1 VRFVPIAA
9 VLAGATLV
17 LHAQQQT
24 PVFRGGTEIV
34 QLDVSVLD
42 KNRKPVRGLTQ
53 ADFTVLEDGK
63 PQRVVAFDA
72 VDVPD
77 AIPPTATWMTR
88 VTPDVTTNDLE
99 ERRLFVIVM
108 DDALVPFEPR
118 MMKDAKAIAARIIE
132 KLGTHD
138 LACIIFTAD
147 NRNTQDFTS
156 DHAKLLAALERFHP
170 GMATYQFGRGGS
182 AGEYSGIDTD
192 SNFFQSTVS
201 TLHNVADYLIEI
213 PQRRKTLVYIG
224 PGVPVDVEAAATPTL
239 ASGTGK
245 GMSDKM
251 IAERLAAEMNDIFRA
266 AQRANVNI
274 SSIDPTGP
282 GGLEQYISNQIR
294 EIPPGTTA
302 HAKAQLSFDFLEMT
316 AANTGGHAIVNTG
329 DFEPG
334 ITQIFEEN
342 GSYYLLGFQPA
353 TMRNDGSLRR
363 LEVHVNRPDVE
374 VRSRSGYYAPKTDA
388 PKPGKTA
395 PSPLAKAISGM
406 LPNAELPMAVTVA
419 PFVTPGSR
427 DTTVAIVL
435 GLEQDITGERAKG
448 KVTETIELQTSAF
461 SPDGS
466 NRGSQRQNAQVVL
479 RDGASGLVRYEMLSK
494 IDLKPGRYE
503 LRLAAHHT
511 NLEKSG
517 SVYADVE
524 VPDFVKAPLSLSG
537 AVMNL
542 TPSLASAPKD
552 VLASVL
558 PFAPTAERAFL
569 ISQKVVAFMRAYQNR
584 DRTRVPV
591 TLAIRI
597 VDAHDRPVVSETQTL
612 AADRFAVVERA
623 AVETAAPAT
632 PPGRGGGFG
641 RAPSPTPAAPAG
653 DPGPWAAD
661 IRYSVPLDR
670 LGPGPHIL
678 TFEATGA
685 GVTTTRSIRF
695 VVR

>member
-1 VRFVPIAA
+1 MRAHLVAIVAA
-9 VLAGATLV
+9 LTGATLV
-17 LHAQQQT
+17 VGLKAQQQ
-24 PVFRGGTEIV
+24 PVFRGGTEVV

-42 KNRKPVRGLTQ
+42 KNRRPVRGLAQ

-63 PQRVVAFDA
+63 PQRIVAFDA

-77 AIPPTATWMTR
+77 AVPPTATWMTR

-132 KLGTHD
+132 KLGAHD
-138 LACIIFTAD
+138 LACIVFTAD

-170 GMATYQFGRGGS
+170 GLATYQFGRGG
-182 AGEYSGIDTD
+182 GEYMGIDTD

-213 PQRRKTLVYIG
+213 PQRRKTLVYVG

-245 GMSDKM
+245 GLSDKM

-282 GGLEQYISNQIR
+282 GGLEQYISSQIR
-294 EIPPGTTA
+294 EIPPGETA
-302 HAKAQLSFDFLEMT
+302 HAKAKLSLDFLEMT
-316 AANTGGHAIVNTG
+316 AANTGGHAVVNTG

-353 TMRNDGSLRR
+353 TMRTDGSLRR
-363 LEVHVNRPDVE
+363 LDVKVNRPDVE

-388 PKPGKTA
+388 PKPGKTP

-406 LPNAELPMAVTVA
+406 LPNADLPMAVTLA

-435 GLEQDITGERAKG
+435 GLEQELIGPAKG
-448 KVTETIELQTSAF
+448 KVTETVELQTSAF

-511 NLEKSG
+511 NLDKSG

-524 VPDFVKAPLSLSG
+524 VPDFMKAPLSLSG
-537 AVMNL
+537 AVLNL

-552 VLASVL
+552 GLAAVL

-569 ISQKVVAFMRAYQNR
+569 VSQKVLAFLRAYQSH
-584 DRTRVPV
+584 DRARIPV
-591 TLAIRI
+591 QLAIRI
-597 VDAHDRPVVSETQTL
+597 VDAHDRAVVSETQTL
-612 AADRFAVVERA
+612 GADRFGVVERA
-623 AVETAAPAT
+623 VEPAAPTA
-632 PPGRGGGFG
+632 PVGRGGGFG
-641 RAPSPTPAAPAG
+641 RAPSAPATPAA

-661 IRYSVPLDR
+661 IRYQVPLDR
-670 LGPGPHIL
+670 LGPGPHVL
-678 TFEATGA
+678 TFEATAA
-685 GVTTTRSIRF
+685 GITTSRSIRF